1 MKELKEPKNP
11 MRLGL
16 KRHLILSGLTFNAE
30 VEPVYMRAAPLEDVV
45 NAVLEY
51 VEKGELPKKLS
62 K

>member
-30 VEPVYMRAAPLEDVV
+30 VEPVYMRAVPLDDLL

-51 VEKGELPKKLS
+51 VEEGKLPKRLS

>member
-30 VEPVYMRAAPLEDVV
+30 VEPVYMRAVLLDDVV